1 MYILSSYS
9 IFEEYIMKSLFYIS
23 VAAISSF
30 LIGSTPDT
38 ETTTNERIVAEA
50 TTPEFLTQE
59 HTWADS
65 VFDTLSEDQRIAQ
78 LFMVAAY
85 SNKGATHEA
94 YIDNLIKTHNLGGL
108 IFMQGTPEK
117 EIELTNRYQAKA
129 KTPLMIA
136 IDGEWGLPMRLK
148 NTFKFPKQM
157 TLGAIQHDSLIYDM
171 GKEMALHCKRMGIHV
186 NFAPVIDV
194 NNNRKNPVINYR
206 SFGEQRENVTRK
218 GIAYM
223 KGMQD
228 NGVLACAK
236 HFPGHGDTDKDSHK
250 ALPVINHGIERLDS
264 VEFYPFKQLI
274 KEGIGSMMVAHLFI
288 PALDSTP
295 NRATTLSKY
304 VVTDLLQKQMG
315 FEGLIFTD
323 ALNMKGVSSFYKPG
337 VVDVKALIAGNDVL
351 LFSEDV
357 PTAIAEIKKAI
368 KAGEI
373 TKEEV
378 YKRVKKILYAKEWM
392 KISQEKIDT
401 KNLAKELNPSSSD
414 LTNRLLF
421 ENALTL
427 VKNENNLLPLKRLD
441 TCKIASVVIGD
452 KLNNEFQKGLS
463 RYTKVKHFAT
473 SKKSSQEK
481 INSLLQSLKPYEKV
495 IVSVHGTKMNGSYGV
510 YNNDIAIIKAIAKKH
525 QIILNYPTN
534 AYALAKLDSAI
545 NIESIIVSYEENK
558 YTNDLVG
565 QLIFGGIGAKGKLPV
580 TGSPYFKVGTGI
592 ETLPIRLKYTIPE
605 EVGIA
610 SSKLGGIGW
619 IARESIKDGAFPG
632 CQILVA
638 KDGKVIYNEN
648 FGHYTYAKKR
658 AVKDETMYDLA
669 SITKIAVTTSLIMQ
683 MVDNK
688 EIDLN
693 KTLGDYLPEYVK
705 GTQYQSVMLKEMLTH
720 QAKFRP
726 WIPFYAST
734 MTEGVLNPRIYSS
747 KKTDFYKDQVAKDI
761 YIFKNYNKAI
771 IKRIV
776 ETDLLTKKRYKYSDI
791 GYYFLKEIIEKKT
804 NRSLDYVIDSAF
816 YAPMGLQYTT
826 YNPLDKFPLSQI
838 TPTELDTVFRNQLV
852 HGYVHD
858 QGAAMMGGIGGHA
871 GLFSNATELAT
882 LMQLFLNEG
891 TYGGK
896 RYIGDS
902 TINYFTSAPFRGT
915 DNRRGIGFD
924 KPTLDLKG
932 GPTCDAVSLKSYG
945 HSGFTGTRAWADPEN
960 GLVYIFL
967 SNRVYP
973 DANNWKLV
981 KNDVRTRI
989 EKVIYNSFQQK

>member
-1 MYILSSYS
+1 
-9 IFEEYIMKSLFYIS
+9 MKSLLYIS

-30 LIGSTPDT
+30 LIGSPPIAEQANKRVET
-38 ETTTNERIVAEA
+38 ESI
-50 TTPEFLTQE
+50 TPEFLTQD
-59 HTWADS
+59 HLWADS
-65 VFDTLSEDQRIAQ
+65 VFDTLTEDQRIAQ

-85 SNKGATHEA
+85 SNKGKTHET
-94 YIDNLIKTHNLGGL
+94 YIDNLIKKYNLGGL

-117 EIELTNRYQAKA
+117 EIALTNRYQALA

-148 NTFKFPKQM
+148 KTFKFPKQM

-206 SFGEQRENVTRK
+206 SFGEQRENVTKK

-250 ALPVINHGIERLDS
+250 ALPIINHGIERLDS
-264 VEFYPFKQLI
+264 IEFYPFKQLI
-274 KEGIGSMMVAHLFI
+274 KEGVGSMMVAHLFI

-357 PTAIAEIKKAI
+357 PTAISEIKKAI

-378 YKRVKKILYAKEWM
+378 NKRIKKILYAKEWM
-392 KISQEKIDT
+392 KISQDKITT
-401 KNLAKELNPSSSD
+401 KNLSKDLNPASSD

-427 VKNENNLLPLKRLD
+427 VKNDKNLLPLKRLD
-441 TCKIASVVIGD
+441 TCKIVSVVIGD
-452 KLNNEFQKGLS
+452 KKNNEFQKGLS
-463 RYTKVKHFAT
+463 RYTNITHFSL
-473 SKKSSQEK
+473 SKKASAEQ
-481 INSLLQSLKPYEKV
+481 INNVLKSLKQFNKV
-495 IVSVHGTKMNGSYGV
+495 IVSVHGTKMNGSYGI
-510 YNNDIAIIKAIAKKH
+510 YKNDISIIKKIAKKNEV
-525 QIILNYPTN
+525 ILNYPTN
-534 AYALAKLDSAI
+534 AYALSKLDSAK

-619 IARESIKDGAFPG
+619 IARNSIKDGAFPG

-648 FGHYTYAKKR
+648 FGHYTYSKKR
-658 AVKDETMYDLA
+658 TVKDNTMYDLA

-683 MVDNK
+683 MVDNG
-688 EIDLN
+688 EIDIN

-705 GTQYQSVMLKEMLTH
+705 GTQYQNVVLKEMLTH
-720 QAKFRP
+720 QAKFKP

-747 KKTDFYKDQVAKDI
+747 KKTSFYKDEVAKNI
-761 YIFKNYNKAI
+761 YIFKNYDKAI

-776 ETDLLTKKRYKYSDI
+776 DTDLLTKKRYKYSDI

-804 NRSLDYVIDSAF
+804 KRSLDYIIDSAF
-816 YAPMGLQYTT
+816 YAPMGLQYTS
-826 YNPLDKFPLSQI
+826 YNPLKKYSLNQI
-838 TPTELDTVFRNQLV
+838 TPTELDTVFRDQLI

-858 QGAAMMGGIGGHA
+858 QGAAMMGGVGGHA

-882 LMQLFLNEG
+882 IMQLFLNEG
-891 TYGGK
+891 KYGGV

-902 TINYFTSAPFRGT
+902 TIKYFTSAPFKAT
-915 DNRRGIGFD
+915 NNRRGIGFD

-932 GPTCDAVSLKSYG
+932 GPTCDAVSFESYG
-945 HSGFTGTRAWADPEN
+945 HSGFTGTRAWVDPEH

-989 EKVIYNSFQQK
+989 EKVIYNSFLNK

>member
-1 MYILSSYS
+1 MYIPSSYS

-23 VAAISSF
+23 VAVISSF
-30 LIGSTPDT
+30 LIGTTPSIENT
-38 ETTTNERIVAEA
+38 KEPIAKETK
-50 TTPEFLTQE
+50 TPEFLTQN
-59 HTWADS
+59 HAWADS
-65 VFDTLSEDQRIAQ
+65 VFDTLTEDQRIAQ

-85 SNKGATHEA
+85 SNKGVTHEA
-94 YIDNLIKTHNLGGL
+94 YIDNLILTYNLGGL

-117 EIELTNRYQAKA
+117 EIELTNRYQSKA

-157 TLGAIQHDSLIYDM
+157 TLGAIQYDSLIYDM

-250 ALPVINHGIERLDS
+250 ALPIINHGIERLDS
-264 VEFYPFKQLI
+264 IEFYPFKQLI

-357 PTAIAEIKKAI
+357 PTAITEIKKAI
-368 KAGEI
+368 IVGEI
-373 TKEEV
+373 TKGEV

-392 KISQEKIDT
+392 KISQTKIDI
-401 KNLAKELNPSSSD
+401 KNLAKDLNPASSD

-427 VKNENNLLPLKRLD
+427 VKNDKNLLPLRRLD
-441 TCKIASVVIGD
+441 TCKIASVVIGIE
-452 KLNNEFQKGLS
+452 KNNEFQKGLS
-463 RYTKVKHFAT
+463 RYTKVKHFSL
-473 SKKSSQEK
+473 SKKASKEQLNK
-481 INSLLQSLKPYEKV
+481 LLKSLKPYNKV
-495 IVSVHGTKMNGSYGV
+495 IVSVHDTKMSGSYGV
-510 YNNDIAIIKAIAKKH
+510 YKNDIAIIKVIAKKH
-525 QIILNYPTN
+525 EVILNYPTN
-534 AYALAKLDSAI
+534 AYALAKLDKAI
-545 NIESIIVSYEENK
+545 NIEAIIVSYEENK

-592 ETLPIRLKYTIPE
+592 ETTPIRLKYTIPE

-610 SSKLGGIGW
+610 SSKLGGISW

-638 KDGKVIYNEN
+638 KEGKIIYNEN
-648 FGHYTYAKKR
+648 FGHYTYGKKIT
-658 AVKDETMYDLA
+658 VKDETLYDLA
-669 SITKIAVTTSLIMQ
+669 SITKVAVTTAIIMK
-683 MVDNK
+683 MLDNK
-688 EIDLN
+688 EIDID
-693 KTLGDYLPEYVK
+693 KTLGDYLPEYVN
-705 GTQYQSVMLKEMLTH
+705 GTPYSNVVLKEMLTH
-720 QAKFRP
+720 QARFKP
-726 WIPFYAST
+726 WIPFYTAT
-734 MTEGVLNPRIYSS
+734 MSEGKLNERIYST
-747 KKTDFYKDQVAKDI
+747 KKTSFYNSQVANDI
-761 YIFKNYNKAI
+761 FIFKNYNKAI
-771 IKRIV
+771 LKRIV
-776 ETDLLTKKRYKYSDI
+776 ASDLRENKAYKYSDI
-791 GYYFLKEIIEKKT
+791 GYYFLKEIIEQKT
-804 NRSLDYVIDSAF
+804 KRSLDFVVDSM
-816 YAPMGLQYTT
+816 YYKPMGLQYTT
-826 YNPLDKFPLSQI
+826 YNPLKIFSKNQI
-838 TPTELDTVFRNQLV
+838 APTENDTVFRKQLI
-852 HGYVHD
+852 HGYVQD
-858 QGAAMMGGIGGHA
+858 QAAAMQGGIGGHA

-882 LMQLFLNEG
+882 IMQLFLNEG

-896 RYIGDS
+896 RFISDS
-902 TINYFTSAPFRGT
+902 TINYFTTPPYINT
-915 DNRRGIGFD
+915 LTKNRRGIGFD
-924 KPTLDLKG
+924 RPTTDLKG
-932 GPTCDAVSLKSYG
+932 GPTCDAVSILSYG
-945 HSGFTGTRAWADPEN
+945 HSGYTGTRAWVDPKH

-989 EKVIYNSFQQK
+989 EKVIYNSFL

>member
-1 MYILSSYS
+1 
-9 IFEEYIMKSLFYIS
+9 MKSLFYIS
-23 VAAISSF
+23 VAVISSF
-30 LIGSTPDT
+30 LIGTNPSIENTKEPIAK
-38 ETTTNERIVAEA
+38 ETK
-50 TTPEFLTQE
+50 TPEFLTQN
-59 HTWADS
+59 HAWADS
-65 VFDTLSEDQRIAQ
+65 VFDTLTEDQRIAQ

-85 SNKGATHEA
+85 SNKGVTHEA
-94 YIDNLIKTHNLGGL
+94 YIDNLILTYNLGGL

-117 EIELTNRYQAKA
+117 EIELTNRYQSKA

-157 TLGAIQHDSLIYDM
+157 TLGAIQYDSLIYDM

-250 ALPVINHGIERLDS
+250 ALPIINHGIERLDS
-264 VEFYPFKQLI
+264 IEFYPFKQLI

-357 PTAIAEIKKAI
+357 PTAITEIKKAI
-368 KAGEI
+368 IVGEI

-392 KISQEKIDT
+392 KISQAKIGI
-401 KNLAKELNPSSSD
+401 KNLAKDLNPASSD

-427 VKNENNLLPLKRLD
+427 IKNDKNLLPLRRLD
-441 TCKIASVVIGD
+441 TCKIASVVIGIE
-452 KLNNEFQKGLS
+452 KNNEFQKGLS
-463 RYTKVKHFAT
+463 RYTKVKHFSL
-473 SKKSSQEK
+473 SKKASKEQLNK
-481 INSLLQSLKPYEKV
+481 LLKSLKPYNKV
-495 IVSVHGTKMNGSYGV
+495 IVSVHDTKMSGSYGV
-510 YNNDIAIIKAIAKKH
+510 YKNDIAIIKVIAKKH
-525 QIILNYPTN
+525 EVILNYPTN
-534 AYALAKLDSAI
+534 AYALAKLDKAI
-545 NIESIIVSYEENK
+545 NIEAIIVSYEENK

-592 ETLPIRLKYTIPE
+592 ETTPIRLKYTIPE

-638 KDGKVIYNEN
+638 KEGKIIYNEN
-648 FGHYTYAKKR
+648 FGHYTYGKKI
-658 AVKDETMYDLA
+658 AVKDETLYDLA
-669 SITKIAVTTSLIMQ
+669 SITKVAVTTSLIMQ
-683 MVDNK
+683 MVDNN

-705 GTQYQSVMLKEMLTH
+705 GTQYQNVILKEMLTH
-720 QAKFRP
+720 QARFKP

-747 KKTDFYKDQVAKDI
+747 KKTSFYKDEVAKDI
-761 YIFKNYNKAI
+761 FIFKNYKKAI
-771 IKRIV
+771 LKRIID
-776 ETDLLTKKRYKYSDI
+776 TDLLTKKGYKYSDI
-791 GYYFLKEIIEKKT
+791 GYYFLKEIIEQKRK
-804 NRSLDYVIDSAF
+804 RRLDYVIDSAF
-816 YAPMGLQYTT
+816 YTPLGLQYTT
-826 YNPLDKFPLSQI
+826 YNPLNKFTLAQI
-838 TPTELDTVFRNQLV
+838 TPTELDTIFRGQLV
-852 HGYVHD
+852 HGHVHD

-882 LMQLFLNEG
+882 IMQLFLNKG
-891 TYGGK
+891 TYGGD

-902 TINYFTSAPFRGT
+902 TINYFTSSPFSGT

-932 GPTCDAVSLKSYG
+932 GPTCDAVSLDSYG
-945 HSGFTGTRAWADPEN
+945 HSGFTGTRAWVDPKHD
-960 GLVYIFL
+960 LVYIFL

-981 KNDVRTRI
+981 KNDIRTRI
-989 EKVIYNSFQQK
+989 EKVIYNAIEQK

>member
-1 MYILSSYS
+1 
-9 IFEEYIMKSLFYIS
+9 MKSLFYIS

-30 LIGSTPDT
+30 LIGSTTSEDNLEPT
-38 ETTTNERIVAEA
+38 AKVEKIKPA
-50 TTPEFLTQE
+50 FLSQS
-59 HTWADS
+59 HAWADS
-65 VFDTLSEDQRIAQ
+65 VFDTLTEDQRIAQ

-85 SNKGATHEA
+85 SNKDSKHEKH
-94 YIDNLIKTHNLGGL
+94 IESLITKYNLGGL
-108 IFMQGTPEK
+108 IFMQGDPYREVS
-117 EIELTNRYQAKA
+117 LTNRYQAKA

-171 GKEMALHCKRMGIHV
+171 GKEMALHCRRIGIHV

-206 SFGEQRENVTRK
+206 SFGEQRENVTKK
-218 GIAYM
+218 GITYM

-228 NGVLACAK
+228 YGVLACAK

-250 ALPVINHGIERLDS
+250 ALPVITHKMERLDS
-264 VEFYPFKQLI
+264 VELYPFKKLI

-288 PALDSTP
+288 PALDSTK
-295 NRATTLSKY
+295 NTATTLSKK
-304 VVTDLLQKQMG
+304 VVTDLLQTKMG

-368 KAGEI
+368 KNGEI
-373 TKEEV
+373 TKERV
-378 YKRVKKILYAKEWM
+378 WKSVKKILYAKEWM
-392 KISQEKIDT
+392 NIKQGKIST
-401 KNLAKELNPSSSD
+401 KNLSKELNPASSD

-427 VKNENNLLPLKRLD
+427 VKNEKKLIPLMRLD
-441 TCKIASVVIGD
+441 TTKIASVVIGD
-452 KLNNEFQKGLS
+452 KKNNEFQKGLS
-463 RYTKVKHFAT
+463 RYAKVAHFAI
-473 SKKSSQEK
+473 SKKASQES
-481 INSLLQSLKPYEKV
+481 INSLLKKLKKFDK
-495 IVSVHGTKMNGSYGV
+495 ILVSVHKTKMNGTYGV
-510 YNNDIAIIKAIAKKH
+510 YKNDVKIIQAIAKKH

-534 AYALAKLDSAI
+534 AYALAKLDSAE
-545 NIESIIVSYEENK
+545 NIEAIIVSYEENK

-565 QLIFGGIGAKGKLPV
+565 QLIFGGIGSKGKLPV

-592 ETLPIRLKYTIPE
+592 ETQPIRLKYSIPE

-610 SSKLGGIGW
+610 SKKLSGIGW
-619 IARESIKDGAFPG
+619 IAREAIKDRAFPG
-632 CQILVA
+632 CQVLVA
-638 KDGKVIYNEN
+638 KNGKIIYNEN
-648 FGHYTYAKKR
+648 FGHYTYAKR
-658 AVKDETMYDLA
+658 RTVKDNTLYDLA
-669 SITKIAVTTSLIMQ
+669 SITKVAATTAIIMK
-683 MVDNK
+683 MVDEGKIN
-688 EIDLN
+688 LN

-705 GTQYQSVMLKEMLTH
+705 GTQYQNVILKEMLTH
-720 QAKFRP
+720 QARFRP
-726 WIPFYAST
+726 WIPFYTATLDENRNLNKRFYST
-734 MTEGVLNPRIYSS
+734 KKNSFYTTE
-747 KKTDFYKDQVAKDI
+747 VAKNI
-761 YIFKNYNKAI
+761 FIFKNYNKAI

-776 ETDLLTKKRYKYSDI
+776 ATDLLKKKKYKYSDI

-804 NRSLDYVIDSAF
+804 GKNLDFVADSM
-816 YAPMGLQYTT
+816 YYKPMGLRNTL
-826 YNPLDKFPLSQI
+826 YNPLNKFKLTQI
-838 TPTELDTVFRNQLV
+838 TPTEMDTVFRNQLV

-882 LMQLFLNEG
+882 IMQLFLNEG
-891 TYGGK
+891 TYGGQ

-902 TINYFTSAPFRGT
+902 TIQYFTSAPFKNNT
-915 DNRRGIGFD
+915 TKNRRGIGFD
-924 KPTLDLKG
+924 KPTLDLNG

-945 HSGFTGTRAWADPEN
+945 HSGFTGTRAWVDPEHD
-960 GLVYIFL
+960 LVYIFL

-981 KNDVRTRI
+981 RNDIRTRI
-989 EKVIYNSFQQK
+989 EKVIYNSFLQK

>member
-1 MYILSSYS
+1 
-9 IFEEYIMKSLFYIS
+9 MKSFFYIS

-30 LIGSTPDT
+30 LIGSNPNSNSELKTK
-38 ETTTNERIVAEA
+38 EVKIEK
-50 TTPEFLTQE
+50 PEFLTQN
-59 HTWADS
+59 HSWADS
-65 VFDTLSEDQRIAQ
+65 VFDTLTEDQRIAQ

-85 SNKGATHEA
+85 SNKDAKHEKH
-94 YIDNLIKTHNLGGL
+94 IENLITKYNLGGL

-117 EIELTNRYQAKA
+117 EIKLTNRYQAKA

-157 TLGAIQHDSLIYDM
+157 TLGAIQHDSLIFQM
-171 GKEMALHCKRMGIHV
+171 GREMAMHCKRIGIHV

-206 SFGEQRENVTRK
+206 SFGEQRKNVTKK

-250 ALPVINHGIERLDS
+250 ALPIINHKLERLDS
-264 VEFYPFKQLI
+264 VEFYPFKKLI

-288 PALDSTP
+288 PALDSTK
-295 NRATTLSKY
+295 NRATTLSPY
-304 VVTDLLQKQMG
+304 VVTDLLQEEMG

-368 KAGEI
+368 KNGQI
-373 TKEEV
+373 TKERV
-378 YKRVKKILYAKEWM
+378 WKSVKKILYAKQWM
-392 KISQEKIDT
+392 KINQNKIDT
-401 KNLAKELNPSSSD
+401 KNLSKELNPSSSE

-427 VKNENNLLPLKRLD
+427 VKNEGNLIPLKRLD
-441 TCKIASVVIGD
+441 TTKIACVVIGN
-452 KLNNEFQKGLS
+452 KVNNGLQKGLS
-463 RYTKVKHFAT
+463 RYTKVSNFAL
-473 SKKSSQEK
+473 SKKASQEQINGLLKK
-481 INSLLQSLKPYEKV
+481 IKPFDKV
-495 IVSVHGTKMNGSYGV
+495 IISVHKTKMNGTYGV
-510 YNNDIAIIKAIAKKH
+510 YKNDIKIIKSIAKKH
-525 QIILNYPTN
+525 QVILNYPTN
-534 AYALAKLDSAI
+534 AYALAKLDSAV

-558 YTNDLVG
+558 YTNDLVS
-565 QLIFGGIGAKGKLPV
+565 QMIFGGIGAKGKLPV
-580 TGSPYFKVGTGI
+580 TGSAYFKVGTGI
-592 ETLPIRLKYTIPE
+592 ETKPIRLKYSIPE

-610 SSKLGGIGW
+610 SKKLGGIGW
-619 IARESIKDGAFPG
+619 IAREAIKDRAFPG
-632 CQILVA
+632 CQVLVA
-638 KDGKVIYNEN
+638 KNGKIIYNKN
-648 FGHYTYAKKR
+648 FGHYTYSKKR
-658 AVKDETMYDLA
+658 TVKDNTIYDLA
-669 SITKIAVTTSLIMQ
+669 SITKVAATTAIIMK
-683 MVDNK
+683 MVDEGK
-688 EIDLN
+688 IDIN
-693 KTLGDYLPEYVK
+693 KTLGDYLPEYVN
-705 GTQYQSVMLKEMLTH
+705 GTQYQKVKLKDMLTH
-720 QAKFRP
+720 QARFRP
-726 WIPFYAST
+726 WIPFYTATLDENRDLNKRFYST
-734 MTEGVLNPRIYSS
+734 
-747 KKTDFYKDQVAKDI
+747 KKTSFYTTEVAKNI

-776 ETDLLTKKRYKYSDI
+776 NTDLLSKKKYKYSDI

-804 NRSLDYVIDSAF
+804 GRSLDFVADSL
-816 YAPMGLQYTT
+816 YYKPMGLQNTL
-826 YNPLDKFPLSQI
+826 YNPLKRFNKTQI
-838 TPTELDTVFRNQLV
+838 TPTELDTIYRNQLI

-858 QGAAMMGGIGGHA
+858 QGAAMLGGVGGHA

-882 LMQLFLNEG
+882 IMQLFLNEG
-891 TYGGK
+891 AYGGE
-896 RYIGDS
+896 RFIGDS
-902 TINYFTSAPFRGT
+902 TIQYFTSAPFKNT
-915 DNRRGIGFD
+915 TIKNRRGIGFD
-924 KPTLDLKG
+924 KPTLDLNG

-945 HSGFTGTRAWADPEN
+945 HSGFTGTRAWVDPKHD
-960 GLVYIFL
+960 LVYIFL

-981 KNDVRTRI
+981 RNDIRTRI
-989 EKVIYNSFQQK
+989 EKVIYNSFETYK

>member
-1 MYILSSYS
+1 
-9 IFEEYIMKSLFYIS
+9 MKSLFYIS

-30 LIGSTPDT
+30 LLNTNSTSESVPANKIENQKT
-38 ETTTNERIVAEA
+38 E
-50 TTPEFLTQE
+50 PEFLTNS

-65 VFDTLSEDQRIAQ
+65 VFDTLTEDQRIAQ

-85 SNKGATHEA
+85 SNKDAAHENS
-94 YIDNLIKTHNLGGL
+94 ISNLISKYNLGGL
-108 IFMQGTPEK
+108 IFMQGKPEK
-117 EIELTNRYQAKA
+117 EIALTNRYQSKA

-136 IDGEWGLPMRLK
+136 IDGEWGLPMRLQ

-157 TLGAIQHDSLIYDM
+157 TLGAIQYDSLIYDM

-206 SFGEQRENVTRK
+206 SFGEERENVTRK

-223 KGMQD
+223 NGMQD
-228 NGVLACAK
+228 YGVLACAK

-250 ALPVINHGIERLDS
+250 ALPIITHNYARLDS
-264 VEFYPFKQLI
+264 IEFYPFKKLI

-288 PALDSTP
+288 PSLDSTP
-295 NRATTLSKY
+295 NRATTLSKR
-304 VVTDLLQKQMG
+304 VVTDLLQDEMG

-368 KAGEI
+368 ATGEI
-373 TKEEV
+373 TKERV
-378 YKRVKKILYAKEWM
+378 WKSVKKILYAKEWM
-392 KISQEKIDT
+392 NISQAKIST
-401 KNLAKELNPSSSD
+401 KNLSKDLNPTSSD

-421 ENALTL
+421 ENALTI
-427 VKNENNLLPLKRLD
+427 VKNENNLLPLMRLD
-441 TCKIASVVIGD
+441 TTKIASVVIGG
-452 KLNNEFQKGLS
+452 KSNNKFQQGLS
-463 RYTKVKHFAT
+463 RYTNVNHFVI
-473 SKKSSQEK
+473 SKKASQEK
-481 INSLLQSLKPYEKV
+481 LNSLLDKLKKYNKV
-495 IVSVHGTKMNGSYGV
+495 IVSIHGTKMNGTYGI
-510 YNNDIAIIKAIAKKH
+510 YKNDIKIVQSIAKKH
-525 QIILNYPTN
+525 QVILNYPTN
-534 AYALAKLDSAI
+534 AYALAKLDSAK
-545 NIESIIVSYEENK
+545 NIEAIIVSYEENK
-558 YTNDLVG
+558 YTDDLVG
-565 QLIFGGIGAKGKLPV
+565 QLIFGGVGAKGKLPV

-592 ETLPIRLKYTIPE
+592 QTQPTRLKYSIPE

-610 SSKLGGIGW
+610 SSKLNGIGW
-619 IARESIKDGAFPG
+619 IAREAIKDEAFPG
-632 CQILVA
+632 CQVLVA
-638 KDGKVIYNEN
+638 KNGKVIYNQN

-658 AVKDETMYDLA
+658 TVKSNTMYDLA
-669 SITKIAVTTSLIMQ
+669 SITKVAVTTAIVMQ
-683 MVDNK
+683 MVDNN

-705 GTQYQSVMLKEMLTH
+705 GTPYQSVMIKEMLTH
-720 QAKFRP
+720 QAKFKP
-726 WIPFYAST
+726 WIPFYTAT
-734 MTEGVLNPRIYSS
+734 LDEEGELNSRFYSK
-747 KKTDFYKDQVAKDI
+747 KKTDFYTTQVAKDI
-761 YIFKNYNKAI
+761 FIFKNYNKAI

-776 ETDLLTKKRYKYSDI
+776 ATDLRSKKAYKYSDL

-804 NRSLDYVIDSAF
+804 KRSLDFVADSM
-816 YAPMGLQYTT
+816 YYKTMGLQYTT
-826 YNPLDKFPLSQI
+826 YNPLNKFNKSQI
-838 TPTELDTVFRNQLV
+838 TPTEWDTVYRNQV
-852 HGYVHD
+852 IHGYVHD
-858 QGAAMMGGIGGHA
+858 QGAAMLGGIGGHA

-882 LMQLFLNEG
+882 IMQLFLNEG
-891 TYGGK
+891 TYGGIQ
-896 RYIGDS
+896 YIGDS
-902 TINYFTSAPFRGT
+902 TIQYFTSAPFRGT

-932 GPTCDAVSLKSYG
+932 GPTCDAVSMKSYG
-945 HSGFTGTRAWADPEN
+945 HSGFTGTRAWVDPEHD
-960 GLVYIFL
+960 LVYIFL

-981 KNDVRTRI
+981 RNDIRTRI